1 MDASQISMIIILLI
15 LLFASA
21 VFSSS
26 ETAFL
31 SVNKIRIRNLS
42 SEGNQRAQLVEKL
55 LEDSDRL
62 FASILVGNNL
72 VNILVSSLTTSFMIT
87 LFGNE
92 GVYIAYATGILT
104 LLILVFGEITPKNLA
119 TKKADTM
126 TLFLARFIY
135 LVVIVATP
143 VVVVLNIFSRIFILI
158 LGGSIEDRPTVTEEE
173 LKTIVTVSHEEGV
186 LEDEERQMIHNVFDF
201 GDTEIRDIM
210 TPRINVTVLD
220 EGCTYQELLEMYQKV
235 RYSRYPVHSESFDEV
250 VGVLNIKDLLFFEI
264 NPEEFNI
271 TEYLREVFVV
281 YEFNHIDYVFESM
294 RKEHATMAVVL
305 DEYGVFSG
313 IVTFEDIVEEIVG
326 EIADEYDDEFEKEIV
341 AISENEFLVDGTTN
355 IIEVNEFLNTS
366 FDEEEFDSIGGL
378 VLGELKSTPEVNEQI
393 VIDNCIFTVI
403 AIDKRRIDHLKITIV
418 ESEEPAN

>member
-42 SEGNQRAQLVEKL
+42 SEGNQKAQLVEKL

-220 EGCTYQELLEMYQKV
+220 EGCTYQELIDMYQKV

-250 VGVLNIKDLLFFEI
+250 VGVLNIKDLLFFKI

-271 TEYLREVFVV
+271 TDYLREVFVV